1 MNQFAKSIS
10 IALTNSNLNL
20 NSDHSAGSALSHTF
34 YDFWFFHFYMSVPS
48 GAIDLDENID
58 MLPSYDVERDIESGI
73 KLDNKTE
80 TEQLSRSDPPIMEP
94 APTTGSGSRTGT
106 PIDASVYDKMTVRAA
121 YFSADE
127 ISVSRETL
135 LNLLR
140 ALSYS
145 YKSAES
151 LRLLTGLVVEGF
163 HLQGI
168 RQLKPGSSKAISP
181 EMLKAVY
188 ADIGEMSA
196 CRPQALV
203 AELTTS
209 RREGKLLDMLYEHTV
224 TSYLEL
230 LQQISCFK
238 NASNDILLTFSKATD
253 MSAEAPIDDIVDEI
267 IKLKGLPDYTD
278 GKFILPTSAAVS
290 ALDIVRRS
298 DHITDAQHENE
309 MLRATIDSLRKE
321 LSESANAT
329 ILMRKETAS
338 GTVETEKLKA
348 ELDKL
353 REQNKRLKHIADDAK
368 AETAATRTSNAA
380 LRQQLETLKTN
391 NANGPVN
398 PSKLDQNT
406 TKSRSRSVRDNTDL
420 LTTADLNHTGTGYTG
435 PPSHAA
441 ARQHRQSRPTSA
453 AQQRIFSGKVAPAR
467 VEINNSSYYAIHGQ
481 NEEVNNTGVPTT
493 TVRVVKRN
501 VAVTDNC
508 LVCIG
513 PRNPSPST
521 KAKSPEKYLQDM
533 KATSPDVRRLASI
546 PGNTRIGKN
555 NQLCSSYY
563 DSQRAV
569 TPNRKPNQSIG
580 PVSKATPKRPNS
592 SRPQP
597 SASRTPITK
606 TPSRDQHHS
615 QMTQNKG
622 GMKMYASIMPSDTA
636 SKTPRSKTP
645 VDDLYNQID
654 RLSVE
659 LAAEKEKRH
668 ALLDENRNLKSTL
681 TTMERQTRQQMNNIE
696 SKYRAIL
703 EHTIKKL
710 TNRA

>member
-1 MNQFAKSIS
+1 MP
-10 IALTNSNLNL
+10 
-20 NSDHSAGSALSHTF
+20 
-34 YDFWFFHFYMSVPS
+34 VPS
-48 GAIDLDENID
+48 GAIDLGED
-58 MLPSYDVERDIESGI
+58 MDVPVNYDVERDAESGI
-73 KLDNKTE
+73 KLDDRTE
-80 TEQLSRSDPPIMEP
+80 TEQLSRSDPPTMEP

-106 PIDASVYDKMTVRAA
+106 PIDASVYDKMTVRPA
-121 YFSADE
+121 YLSVDE

-135 LNLLR
+135 VNLLR

-151 LRLLTGLVVEGF
+151 LRLITGLVVEGF

-168 RQLKPGSSKAISP
+168 RQLKPGSSKAINS
-181 EMLKAVY
+181 EMLKTVY

-196 CRPQALV
+196 SRPPTLV

-209 RREGKLLDMLYEHTV
+209 RKEGKLLDTLYEHIL

-230 LQQISCFK
+230 LQQISCFRGACEDVLSTFAK
-238 NASNDILLTFSKATD
+238 LADTNAG
-253 MSAEAPIDDIVDEI
+253 APLEDVVDEI
-267 IKLKGLPDYTD
+267 IKLKGLPDYSD
-278 GKFILPTSAAVS
+278 GRFILPSSAAVS

-321 LSESANAT
+321 LSESANAA
-329 ILMRKETAS
+329 ILMRKETAT
-338 GTVETEKLKA
+338 GTVEIEKIKA
-348 ELDKL
+348 ELERL
-353 REQNKRLKHIADDAK
+353 REQNKRLKHVADDAK

-380 LRQQLETLKTN
+380 LRQQLETLKAN
-391 NANGPVN
+391 NASGPGH
-398 PSKLDQNT
+398 PAKLDQST
-406 TKSRSRSVRDNTDL
+406 AKSRSRSARDNSDL
-420 LTTADLNHTGTGYTG
+420 LTTADLNHTGAGYTG

-441 ARQHRQSRPTSA
+441 ARQHRPSRPTSA
-453 AQQRIFSGKVAPAR
+453 AQQRILSGKVAPAR

-481 NEEVNNTGVPTT
+481 NGEVNNTGVPTT
-493 TVRVVKRN
+493 TARVVKRN
-501 VAVTDNC
+501 VAATDNC

-513 PRNPSPST
+513 PRHPSPSV

-533 KATSPDVRRLASI
+533 KATSPEVRKLASI
-546 PGNTRIGKN
+546 PGNTRIGKS

-563 DSQRAV
+563 DSHRAV
-569 TPNRKPNQSIG
+569 TPNRKPNQTTG
-580 PVSKATPKRPNS
+580 PVSKATPRRPNS

-597 SASRTPITK
+597 STARTPLAK

-615 QMTQNKG
+615 QMTQSRG
-622 GMKMYASIMPSDTA
+622 GMKMYASVMPSDA
-636 SKTPRSKTP
+636 ISRTPRSKTP

-668 ALLDENRNLKSTL
+668 TLLDENRNLKSTL

>member
-1 MNQFAKSIS
+1 MP
-10 IALTNSNLNL
+10 
-20 NSDHSAGSALSHTF
+20 
-34 YDFWFFHFYMSVPS
+34 VPS
-48 GAIDLDENID
+48 GVVDMDEGVDVPYNHAIDKGAE
-58 MLPSYDVERDIESGI
+58 PGI
-73 KLDNKTE
+73 KLDDRTE
-80 TEQLSRSDPPIMEP
+80 DEQLSRSDPPAMEP
-94 APTTGSGSRTGT
+94 APPTGSGSRTGT
-106 PIDASVYDKMTVRAA
+106 PVDASIYDKMTVRPAQLS
-121 YFSADE
+121 FDE
-127 ISVSRETL
+127 ISVSRGTL
-135 LNLLR
+135 VNLLR

-151 LRLLTGLVVEGF
+151 LRLITGLIVEGF

-168 RQLKPGSSKAISP
+168 RQLKPGSSRAISP
-181 EMLKAVY
+181 EMLKAAY
-188 ADIGEMSA
+188 TDIGEMSA
-196 CRPQALV
+196 SRPPSLV

-209 RREGKLLDMLYEHTV
+209 RKEGKLLDTLYEYTL

-230 LQQISCFK
+230 LQQISCFR
-238 NASNDILLTFSKATD
+238 NAREDILSTLAKATD
-253 MSAEAPIDDIVDEI
+253 IDTENPIEAIVDEI
-267 IKLKGLPDYTD
+267 VKLKGLPDYSD
-278 GKFILPTSAAVS
+278 GKFILPGTAAVS
-290 ALDIVRRS
+290 ALDIVRKS
-298 DHITDAQHENE
+298 DNLTDAQHENE

-321 LSESANAT
+321 LSESANAA
-329 ILMRKETAS
+329 ILMRKETVS
-338 GTVETEKLKA
+338 GTVEAEKLKT
-348 ELDKL
+348 ELEKL

-368 AETAATRTSNAA
+368 AETASTRTSNAA
-380 LRQQLETLKTN
+380 LRQQLEALKAN
-391 NANGPVN
+391 NAGGN
-398 PSKLDQNT
+398 PSKLDQST
-406 TKSRSRSVRDNTDL
+406 VKPRSRSARDANDL
-420 LTTADLNHTGTGYTG
+420 LTTADLNHTGTGCMG

-441 ARQHRQSRPTSA
+441 ARQHRPSRPTSA
-453 AQQRIFSGKVAPAR
+453 AQQRILSGKVAPAR

-481 NEEVNNTGVPTT
+481 NGEVNNTGVPTT
-493 TVRVVKRN
+493 TARVVKRN

-513 PRNPSPST
+513 PRHSSPSVRS
-521 KAKSPEKYLQDM
+521 KSPEKYLQDM
-533 KATSPDVRRLASI
+533 KATSPEVRKLASV
-546 PGNTRIGKN
+546 PGNTRIGKS

-563 DSQRAV
+563 DSQRAA
-569 TPNRKPNQSIG
+569 TPNRKSGQAGAIP
-580 PVSKATPKRPNS
+580 KATPRRPNS

-597 SASRTPITK
+597 SSARTPVAK
-606 TPSRDQHHS
+606 TPSRDQYGSH
-615 QMTQNKG
+615 MTQSKG
-622 GMKMYASIMPSDTA
+622 GMKMYASTMPSDTI